1 MTDDHVKKIVLVVE
15 RRKQIVKAMMNIIN
29 IIRKAVE

>member
-1 MTDDHVKKIVLVVE
+1 MTDDHVKKIILVVE

-29 IIRKAVE
+29 IIRKVVE

>member
-1 MTDDHVKKIVLVVE
+1 MTDAHVKKIVLVVE

-29 IIRKAVE
+29 IIRKDVE

>member
-29 IIRKAVE
+29 IIRKDVE